1 MGTSVPM
8 PERFDG
14 GRLLLA
20 VGAIVVLISL
30 FVDWFE
36 PDLTAW
42 TVFEV
47 EDLVLAAIAIGTLV
61 AVLAEALPSV
71 GLRPPAPWVL
81 PTLGGA
87 AVVLVVASLLNH
99 PPAAVGRP
107 PDTGAWIALAGSLA
121 MALGA
126 LLGLGRVSVVIT
138 RRPRRAAAEPERSG
152 SDPLEPQAPDVPAPR
167 GSDPTPTRSLGF
179 EELPEADPETRPLPE
194 E

>member
-1 MGTSVPM
+1 M

-30 FVDWFE
+30 FVDWFK

-47 EDLVLAAIAIGTLV
+47 EDLVLAAIAIGALL

-71 GLRPPAPWVL
+71 GLRPPAAWVL
-81 PTLGGA
+81 PALGVA
-87 AVVLVVASLLNH
+87 ALVLVVASLLNH

-107 PDTGAWIALAGSLA
+107 PDTGAWIALAGSLT
-121 MALGA
+121 MVLGA
-126 LLGLGRVSVVIT
+126 LLGMGRVSVVVT
-138 RRPRRAAAEPERSG
+138 RRPPRAAGRSG
-152 SDPLEPQAPDVPAPR
+152 SDPLEPQASDFPAPEAPN
-167 GSDPTPTRSLGF
+167 PTPAEPTRSLGF
-179 EELPEADPETRPLPE
+179 EERPGADPETRTLPE
-194 E
+194 ERS